1 MGLAVRRIRGL
12 GMRRIITNS
21 IGIVLL
27 LFGVLI
33 VVAVVSHSVWFH
45 GKLPPDT
52 MPTTASQAEDVAF
65 AVASNA
71 GCGKFDNDLP
81 EVSVNSWQFE
91 CTIGDVLYRI
101 YAYGDDQTRS
111 QGLSQLQSDGR
122 PFVAKAY
129 YAVTAVPYGP
139 TKDAVLNATPP
150 PTSIMDPF
158 R

>member
-1 MGLAVRRIRGL
+1 
-12 GMRRIITNS
+12 MRRIA
-21 IGIVLL
+21 VVVA
-27 LFGVLI
+27 GVI
-33 VVAVVSHSVWFH
+33 VVVAATLLIAGANQRFH
-45 GKLPPDT
+45 GRLPADT
-52 MPTTASQAEDVAF
+52 LATTESQTEDVAF
-65 AVASNA
+65 TVASNA

-139 TKDAVLNATPP
+139 TKDVVLNATPP